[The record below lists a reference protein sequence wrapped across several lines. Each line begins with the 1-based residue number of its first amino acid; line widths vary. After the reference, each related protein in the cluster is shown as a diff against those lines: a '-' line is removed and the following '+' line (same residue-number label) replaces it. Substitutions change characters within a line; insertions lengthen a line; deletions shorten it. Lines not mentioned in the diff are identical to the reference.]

1 MQKKYSAIAAKAAAT
16 AATFALLGLSGCSLL
31 PEKADE
37 TKGWSATKL
46 YSEAKEELAGG
57 HYERAIQLFEKL
69 ESSYPFGTYAVQAQ
83 MEIAYANYK
92 AQDQAQALAAV
103 ERFIKLHPNHAN
115 VDYMYYLRGLIN
127 FNDQIGFLNF
137 IYEQDPTER
146 DPKATRE
153 AFAAFKALVDK
164 FPDSQY
170 TPDAIDRMKYLINA
184 MASYEVHV
192 ARYYY
197 RRGAYLAAVNRAM
210 GVISDYR
217 DSPSI
222 EEALFIMIRGYEK
235 MGNVQLHDD
244 ALRVFKKNYPNSK
257 FLDEGV
263 KKERQ
268 WWKLWG

>member
-1 MQKKYSAIAAKAAAT
+1 MQKKLSVVAAT
-16 AATFALLGLSGCSLL
+16 VVLLGLSACSLL

-46 YSEAKEELAGG
+46 YSEAMEELEGG
-57 HYERAIQLFEKL
+57 HYERAVQLFEKL
-69 ESSYPFGTYAVQAQ
+69 ESSYPFGTYAQQAQ
-83 MEIAYANYK
+83 MNIAYAQYK

-127 FNDQIGFLNF
+127 FNDQISFLNF

-153 AFAAFKALVDK
+153 AFAAFKALVEK
-164 FPDSQY
+164 FPNSQY
-170 TPDAIDRMKYLINA
+170 TPDALDRMKYLINA

-192 ARYYY
+192 ARYYF
-197 RRGAYLAAVNRAM
+197 RRGAYLAAINRAQ
-210 GVISDYR
+210 GVIADYR

-222 EEALFIMIRGYEK
+222 EEALFIMIRGYDK
-235 MGNVQLHDD
+235 MGNKQLHDD
-244 ALRVFKKNYPNSK
+244 ALRVFKQNYPDSK
-257 FLDEGV
+257 FLKQDVDQE
-263 KKERQ
+263 KA
-268 WWKLWG
+268 WWKFWG

>member
-1 MQKKYSAIAAKAAAT
+1 MQKKLSVVAAT
-16 AATFALLGLSGCSLL
+16 VVLLGLSACSLF
-31 PEKADE
+31 PEKVDE

-46 YSEAKEELAGG
+46 YSEASEELEGQ

-69 ESSYPFGTYAVQAQ
+69 ESSYPFGTYAQQAQ
-83 MEIAYANYK
+83 MNIAYAYYK

-127 FNDQIGFLNF
+127 FNDQVSFLNF

-153 AFAAFKALVDK
+153 AYTAFKQLVEK
-164 FPDSQY
+164 FPNSKY
-170 TPDAIDRMKYLINA
+170 SPDAIQRMRYLLNA

-197 RRGAYLAAVNRAM
+197 RRGAYLASVNRAT
-210 GVISDYR
+210 GVVNDFR
-217 DSPSI
+217 ESPSV
-222 EEALFIMIRGYEK
+222 EEALFITIRGYDK
-235 MGNVQLHDD
+235 LGMTDLRDD
-244 ALRVFKKNYPNSK
+244 AQRVFKLNYPNSK

-263 KKERQ
+263 KAERH
-268 WWKLWG
+268 WWKFWSK